1 MAKQSET
8 VGYDQESK
16 ELNENSLQLFNAAKA
31 FERKFIEIKENP
43 KDYKEAISP
52 KPIKKRPNSAKPGK
66 KQLSMIN
73 NLARERF
80 GSPSETTP
88 KKENSRIKNK
98 DFHEKNT
105 DKKPTNIIE
114 EAGHLIN
121 FTEKS
126 DHANSTLMDGLVSL
140 GHDHHFANINVNDN
154 ELEKSEA
161 TSKNRELESKN
172 SNLSFSTNNSRSN
185 NKKAVSKKV
194 EKYGSGSLEDMG
206 IKSRISPIFENVLNK
221 SDGRFYMLGHQ
232 KGLTVLGT
240 YLLALFSLRNREIN
254 LLQQYFTSFFGWKNS

>member
-105 DKKPTNIIE
+105 KKPTNIIE

-161 TSKNRELESKN
+161 TSKNRKLESKN
-172 SNLSFSTNNSRSN
+172 SNESRSN
-185 NKKAVSKKV
+185 NKKVVSKKV
-194 EKYGSGSLEDMG
+194 EKYGNGSLEDMG

-232 KGLTVLGT
+232 KGLTVLG
-240 YLLALFSLRNREIN
+240 IH
-254 LLQQYFTSFFGWKNS
+254 

>member
-1 MAKQSET
+1 MPYSGGHVFPGAVFKLIDLFKGVAKQSAT

-16 ELNENSLQLFNAAKA
+16 ELDENSLQLFNAAKA

-52 KPIKKRPNSAKPGK
+52 KPKKRQNSAAANRKLVGK

-80 GSPSETTP
+80 GSPSETP
-88 KKENSRIKNK
+88 KNDVENSRIIGKYDSNTEKKNFPK
-98 DFHEKNT
+98 
-105 DKKPTNIIE
+105 KKPTNIE
-114 EAGHLIN
+114 EQAGHLIN

-126 DHANSTLMDGLVSL
+126 DHANSTLMDGLSL
-140 GHDHHFANINVNDN
+140 GHDHHFANIVISD

-161 TSKNRELESKN
+161 SKNRELESKN
-172 SNLSFSTNNSRSN
+172 SNLLLSSNRS
-185 NKKAVSKKV
+185 KKVVKKV
-194 EKYGSGSLEDMG
+194 EKYGGGSGDDDVG
-206 IKSRISPIFENVLNK
+206 KSRISPIFENVLNK

-232 KGLTVLGT
+232 KGLTVLGK
-240 YLLALFSLRNREIN
+240 Y
-254 LLQQYFTSFFGWKNS
+254 

>member
-105 DKKPTNIIE
+105 NKKPTNIIE

-140 GHDHHFANINVNDN
+140 GHDHHFANINVNGN

-172 SNLSFSTNNSRSN
+172 SNLSFSSNNSRSN
-185 NKKAVSKKV
+185 NKKVVSKKV

-221 SDGRFYMLGHQ
+221 SDGRFYMLGHH
-232 KGLTVLGT
+232 KGLTVLGI
-240 YLLALFSLRNREIN
+240 Y
-254 LLQQYFTSFFGWKNS
+254 

>member
-98 DFHEKNT
+98 DFHEKNI
-105 DKKPTNIIE
+105 KKPTNIIE

-126 DHANSTLMDGLVSL
+126 DHANSTLMDGLSL

-161 TSKNRELESKN
+161 TSKSKN
-172 SNLSFSTNNSRSN
+172 SNLSFSSNNSRSN
-185 NKKAVSKKV
+185 NKKVVSKKV
-194 EKYGSGSLEDMG
+194 EKYGSGSLEDMA

-232 KGLTVLGT
+232 KGLTVLGN
-240 YLLALFSLRNREIN
+240 Y
-254 LLQQYFTSFFGWKNS
+254 